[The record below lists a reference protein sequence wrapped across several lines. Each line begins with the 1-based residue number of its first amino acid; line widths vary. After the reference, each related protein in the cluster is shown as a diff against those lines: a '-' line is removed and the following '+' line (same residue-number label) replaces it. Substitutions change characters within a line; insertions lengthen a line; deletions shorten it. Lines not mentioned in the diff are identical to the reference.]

1 MGVPGAPSGC
11 VVSAGGAV
19 PIGTVNYSVSA
30 VDADGNE
37 TTVGPAATVVTTT
50 GNQTVTCNL
59 PSRPTGAVGFTAYHS
74 FGAGTF
80 IAFGNKVFVGSCPTP
95 QFTGSTFV
103 DSVNSNCGSPIPAT
117 LAGSR
122 LMSGNGL
129 SNSQF

>member
-59 PSRPTGAVGFTAYHS
+59 PSRPTGAFGFMAYHS
-74 FGAGTF
+74 FGAG
-80 IAFGNKVFVGSCPTP
+80 AGSGGNKVFVGGCPAP
-95 QFTGSTFV
+95 QFTGSTLV
-103 DSVNSNCGSPIPAT
+103 DSVNSNCGTAVNAT
-117 LAGSR
+117 TAGSSV
-122 LMSGNGL
+122 LSSNGL
-129 SNSQF
+129 STYQL